1 MKGMMGFLER
11 AGLVTRDTPLQPTAP
26 VAVAAA
32 PAAPRSAAGTPPA
45 DMAASLVPQELTDIY
60 ANAGVPAS
68 GFPAE
73 RLLRLVDGLSAMDDT
88 TRLMAIRAM
97 DAADDAWS
105 IDDPL
110 ADAAAKVQALAQHVQ
125 QLQTNLGALEQDTA
139 TRLQGVAARH
149 DQVVGDIRKQI
160 TELEALAARE
170 SARAAQE
177 TATHEAQLQA
187 AREQTARTIAGIQQT
202 SQRLQSLG
210 TQFANPSSV
219 PSTAQVPH
227 HG

>member
-11 AGLVTRDTPLQPTAP
+11 AGLVTRDTPPEPALPEGS
-26 VAVAAA
+26 A
-32 PAAPRSAAGTPPA
+32 PAAPPPPA
-45 DMAASLVPQELTDIY
+45 ASAPATDAAASLVPQALTDIY
-60 ANAGVPAS
+60 ASAGVPAS

-73 RLLRLVDGLSAMDDT
+73 RLLRLVDGLSAMDDA

-125 QLQTNLGALEQDTA
+125 QLQANLGALEQDTA
-139 TRLQGVAARH
+139 TRLQGVAQRH

-210 TQFANPSSV
+210 TQFANPST
-219 PSTAQVPH
+219 PSTNAQAS

>member
-11 AGLVTRDTPLQPTAP
+11 AGLVTRDAPPEPAPAVATAP
-26 VAVAAA
+26 AMP
-32 PAAPRSAAGTPPA
+32 PAASSPPPLDLA
-45 DMAASLVPQELTDIY
+45 TSLVPQELSDIY

-125 QLQTNLGALEQDTA
+125 QLQANLGALEQDTA
-139 TRLQGVAARH
+139 ARLQGVTQRH

-187 AREQTARTIAGIQQT
+187 AREQTARTIGGIQQT

-210 TQFANPSSV
+210 TQFTPSS
-219 PSTAQVPH
+219 TIAQVS

>member
-11 AGLVTRDTPLQPTAP
+11 AGLVTRDAP
-26 VAVAAA
+26 PEPAPSEDNA
-32 PAAPRSAAGTPPA
+32 PAAPAPATSAPA
-45 DMAASLVPQELTDIY
+45 TDVAASLVPQALTDIY
-60 ANAGVPAS
+60 ASAGVPAS

-73 RLLRLVDGLSAMDDT
+73 RLLRLIDGLS
-88 TRLMAIRAM
+88 AM

-110 ADAAAKVQALAQHVQ
+110 ADAAAKLQALAQHVQ
-125 QLQTNLGALEQDTA
+125 QLQANLGALEQDTA
-139 TRLQGVAARH
+139 ARLQGVAQRH

-170 SARAAQE
+170 RARAAQE

-187 AREQTARTIAGIQQT
+187 AREQTARTITGIQQT

-210 TQFANPSSV
+210 TQFAT
-219 PSTAQVPH
+219 PSTSSTTLQAS

>member
-11 AGLVTRDTPLQPTAP
+11 AGLVTRDTPLQPAP
-26 VAVAAA
+26 PVAAA

-60 ANAGVPAS
+60 AGAGVPTS

-125 QLQTNLGALEQDTA
+125 QLQTGLDVLEQDTA
-139 TRLQGVAARH
+139 SRLQGVAARH

-202 SQRLQSLG
+202 SERLQSLG
-210 TQFANPSSV
+210 TQFTNPSPV